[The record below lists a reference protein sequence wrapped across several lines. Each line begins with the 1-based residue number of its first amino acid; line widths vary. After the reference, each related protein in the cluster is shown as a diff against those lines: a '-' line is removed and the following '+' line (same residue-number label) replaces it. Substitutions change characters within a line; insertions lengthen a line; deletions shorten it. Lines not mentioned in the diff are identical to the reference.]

1 MEQFQQNL
9 SRFKSQ
15 SDSRDWKRFGV
26 NDPED
31 FTGNYELSKTL
42 LLIFLWTS
50 GL

>member
-1 MEQFQQNL
+1 MEQLQQNL
-9 SRFKSQ
+9 SQVKSQ
-15 SDSRDWKRFGV
+15 SDSRDWKRFGI
-26 NDPED
+26 NDNED